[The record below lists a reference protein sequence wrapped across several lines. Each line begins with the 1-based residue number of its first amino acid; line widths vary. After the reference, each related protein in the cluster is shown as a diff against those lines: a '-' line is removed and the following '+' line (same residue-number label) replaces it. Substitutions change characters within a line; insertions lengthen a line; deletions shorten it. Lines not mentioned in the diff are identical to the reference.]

1 MMNAPAPRQG
11 QARAFSAR
19 VLSVAAPFVALAMVW
34 TGATWFLPEALFP
47 RLDKI
52 AIRTYEVMANWA
64 TFKDVLATAA
74 RIMAGLT
81 GAFIFGAILAL
92 LMQRSKAFED
102 FISPLLNFFQGIP
115 ALAWVVFAIIW
126 IKHIEGR
133 ILLIM
138 VVTALPAFTFQ
149 ILGAL
154 RAMSKDLF
162 EMVLSFRPTRRKM
175 FTKMIL
181 PSILPD
187 ILTAWRVNIGN
198 ASRVVVVAELVG
210 ATGGV
215 GYRLLE
221 QQQLFD
227 MAGAMAW
234 TLQLVFFVLVTQ
246 KALTMIETR
255 AFRYRARS
263 ERSL

>member
-1 MMNAPAPRQG
+1 MSSAPPQRAARTFG
-11 QARAFSAR
+11 SRAFMTI
-19 VLSVAAPFVALAMVW
+19 APFVALALVW
-34 TGATWFLPEALFP
+34 TAATWFLPEALFP

-52 AIRTYEVMANWA
+52 ALRTFEVMSQWA
-64 TFKDVLATAA
+64 TFKDVLSTAA

-81 GAFIFGAILAL
+81 GAFILGAIFAL
-92 LMQRSKAFED
+92 LMQKSKIFEE

-162 EMVLSFRPTRRKM
+162 EMVLSFRPSRMKM
-175 FTKMIL
+175 FRSMIL

-234 TLQLVFFVLVTQ
+234 TLQLVFFVLLTQ

-255 AFRYRARS
+255 AFRYRAQS